1 MNYNYYSKVFSAK
14 IITESKHN
22 FDTRTLLRSEENYT
36 TTSIIITDKI

>member
-22 FDTRTLLRSEENYT
+22 FDTRTLLRSEEKKKT
-36 TTSIIITDKI
+36 IQQLLS